1 MINNIFHW
9 GVVLFR
15 LKRTQKTIFD
25 HDICLPA
32 ARVEALEKTWAG
44 PFRRL
49 VLPMIDEEPFRRFY
63 CEDNG
68 TPNKP
73 VAILIG
79 ACILKEM
86 HNLTDAKVL
95 GSLDFDLRWQYAFAI
110 NAFES
115 HVCQK
120 TLHNF
125 RTLITDNEQARNLFT
140 GITDAIIE
148 RAALSTEK
156 QRLDS
161 TQIISNMAHL
171 SRLGLFTRTIEA
183 FLKRLHKKHPKLY
196 EKLPGVYDKA
206 YLKRAGYFAD
216 VKSSGAKRRLDKSAR
231 HLADL
236 VDRFRG
242 HPEISR
248 IKEYRL
254 MARLLS
260 EQCRFIEGDSGKTEL
275 KKPKEIPAD
284 SLQNPSDPDATY
296 GRKGKGYKASLT
308 ETCVKE
314 NPFQVITD
322 VDVAPSYASDQKDVT
337 PVIERLEETG
347 RKPGEL
353 FADAGYG
360 SGENILQ
367 AQEHQV
373 ELTAPVTCGKAP
385 DLDKMQLSDFE
396 TNEDCTQVVS
406 CIQGHAPR
414 QCKVVGGGKAVE
426 AVFSREHCSICEFLP
441 ICPVKRIKGGDYRLK
456 YKRKDMASSKRR
468 VQQESHDF
476 KERYKIRSG
485 IEATISEADRVT
497 GFKRSWTRGKK
508 RVTMSVFMKALAIN
522 IKRFVQS
529 RLDKAKEAL
538 SKSLEGNNKDNFRR
552 LWSLCP
558 DGNNLRCVPMAA

>member
-1 MINNIFHW
+1 MFLR
-9 GVVLFR
+9 GFVLFR
-15 LKRTQKTIFD
+15 PKRTQKTIFD

-32 ARVEALEKTWAG
+32 ARIEALEKTWAG

-49 VLPMIDEEPFRRFY
+49 VLPMIDEESFRPFY

-68 TPNKP
+68 RPNKP
-73 VAILIG
+73 VAILVG
-79 ACILKEM
+79 VCILKEM
-86 HNLTDAKVL
+86 NNLTDLEVL
-95 GSLDFDLRWQYAFAI
+95 GALDFDLRWQYAFNI

-125 RTLITDNEQARNLFT
+125 RTLITANEQARNLFT

-148 RAALSTEK
+148 TAALSTEK

-161 TQIISNMAHL
+161 TQITSNMAHL

-183 FLKRLHKKHPKLY
+183 FLKRLHKKHPKWY
-196 EKLPGVYDKA
+196 EKLPRLYDKA

-216 VKSSGAKRRLDKSAR
+216 VTSSRAKRRLDKSAR
-231 HLADL
+231 HLAEL

-248 IKEYRL
+248 MKEYRL

-260 EQCRFIEGDSGKTEL
+260 EQCRFIEGDPGKTEL

-322 VDVAPSYASDQKDVT
+322 VDVAPSYANDQKDVM

-347 RKPGEL
+347 HKPAEL
-353 FADAGYG
+353 FGDAGYG

-367 AQEHQV
+367 AHEREV

-385 DLDKMQLSDFE
+385 DLNKMQLSDFE
-396 TNEDCTQVVS
+396 TSEGCTQVVS
-406 CIQGHAPR
+406 CIRGHAPLE
-414 QCKVVGGGKAVE
+414 CKIVERGKVVE
-426 AVFSREHCSICEFLP
+426 AVFSREHCLLCEFLP
-441 ICPVKRIKGGDYRLK
+441 ICPVTRIRGGDYRLK
-456 YKRKDMASSKRR
+456 YKRKDMVSSKRR
-468 VQQESHDF
+468 VQQETHDF

-508 RVTMSVFMKALAIN
+508 RVTLSVFMKALAIN

-529 RLDKAKEAL
+529 RLDQAKKTF
-538 SKSLEGNNKDNFRR
+538 SNSLEGDNNDHFPR
-552 LWSLCP
+552 LCGLCRYA
-558 DGNNLRCVPMAA
+558 GNLSCVSMAA

>member
-1 MINNIFHW
+1 
-9 GVVLFR
+9 
-15 LKRTQKTIFD
+15 
-25 HDICLPA
+25 
-32 ARVEALEKTWAG
+32 
-44 PFRRL
+44 
-49 VLPMIDEEPFRRFY
+49 MIDEESFRPFY

-68 TPNKP
+68 RPNRP

-79 ACILKEM
+79 VCILKEM
-86 HNLTDAKVL
+86 HNLTDFEVL
-95 GSLDFDLRWQYAFAI
+95 GALDFDLRWQYAFDI

-125 RTLITDNEQARNLFT
+125 RTLITENEQARNLFT
-140 GITDAIIE
+140 DITDTIIE
-148 RAALSTEK
+148 TAALSTEK

-161 TQIISNMAHL
+161 TQITSNMAHL
-171 SRLGLFTRTIEA
+171 GRLGLFTRTIEA
-183 FLKRLHKKHPKLY
+183 FLKRLHKKHPKLFG
-196 EKLPGVYDKA
+196 KLPAVYDKV

-216 VKSSGAKRRLDKSAR
+216 VKSSQTRRRLDKCAR

-248 IKEYRL
+248 MKEYRL

-260 EQCRFIEGDSGKTEL
+260 EQCEVIEGDPQKTVL
-275 KKPKEIPAD
+275 KKPREIPAD

-308 ETCVKE
+308 ETCDKE

-347 RKPGEL
+347 RKPAEL

-360 SGENILQ
+360 SGENIVQ
-367 AQEHQV
+367 AQEHEV

-406 CIQGHAPR
+406 CIRGHAPR
-414 QCKVVGGGKAVE
+414 QSKVVGGDKAVE

-441 ICPVKRIKGGDYRLK
+441 ICPIKRIKGGDYRLK

-522 IKRFVQS
+522 IKRFVQN
-529 RLDKAKEAL
+529 RLDTAKKAF
-538 SKSLEGNNKDNFRR
+538 SRSLEANDNDKFR
-552 LWSLCP
+552 LYYSLCP
-558 DGNNLRCVPMAA
+558 GGNNLMRFSMAA

>member
-1 MINNIFHW
+1 M
-9 GVVLFR
+9 FR
-15 LKRTQKTIFD
+15 PKRTQKTIFD

-32 ARVEALEKTWAG
+32 ARIEALEKTWAG

-49 VLPMIDEEPFRRFY
+49 VLPMIDEESFRPFY

-68 TPNKP
+68 RPNRP
-73 VAILIG
+73 VAILVG
-79 ACILKEM
+79 VCILKEM
-86 HNLTDAKVL
+86 HNLTDVEVL
-95 GSLDFDLRWQYAFAI
+95 SALDFDLRWQYAFDI

-125 RTLITDNEQARNLFT
+125 RTLITDNEQARNLFI
-140 GITDAIIE
+140 GVTDAIIE
-148 RAALSTEK
+148 TAALSTEK

-161 TQIISNMAHL
+161 TQITSNMAHL

-183 FLKRLHKKHPKLY
+183 FLKRLHKKYPKLY
-196 EKLPGVYDKA
+196 EKVPRLYDKA

-216 VKSSGAKRRLDKSAR
+216 VKSSRAKRRLDKSAR

-242 HPEISR
+242 HPEVSR
-248 IKEYRL
+248 MKEYRL

-260 EQCRFIEGDSGKTEL
+260 EQCRFVEGDPGKTEL
-275 KKPKEIPAD
+275 EKPGEIPTD

-322 VDVAPSYASDQKDVT
+322 VDVAPSYDSDQKDVA

-347 RKPGEL
+347 RKPEEL

-367 AQEHQV
+367 AHEHGV
-373 ELTAPVTCGKAP
+373 KLTAPVTCGKAP
-385 DLDKMQLSDFE
+385 DLNKMQLSDFE

-406 CIQGHAPR
+406 CIRGRAPLE
-414 QCKVVGGGKAVE
+414 CKIVERGKAVE
-426 AVFSREHCSICEFLP
+426 AVFSREHCLICEFLP
-441 ICPVKRIKGGDYRLK
+441 ICPVKRIKGGNYRLK
-456 YKRKDMASSKRR
+456 YKRKDMATSKRR
-468 VQQESHDF
+468 LEQESHDF

-508 RVTMSVFMKALAIN
+508 RVTLSVFMKALAIN

-529 RLDKAKEAL
+529 RLDKAKKAL
-538 SKSLEGNNKDNFRR
+538 SNTLEGRNSDHLRR
-552 LWSLCP
+552 LCSL
-558 DGNNLRCVPMAA
+558 LSR